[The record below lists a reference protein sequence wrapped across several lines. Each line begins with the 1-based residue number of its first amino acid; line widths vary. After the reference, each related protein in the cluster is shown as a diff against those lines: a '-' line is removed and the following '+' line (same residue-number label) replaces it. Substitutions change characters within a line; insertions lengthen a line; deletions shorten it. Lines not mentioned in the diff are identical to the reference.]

1 MDQGITKEIP
11 SITRNSSCH
20 DYQGKF
26 TMDDARQKREPIEY
40 AQIITRA
47 ARSAEMSM
55 YNQVYLIY
63 NGLNIEFRRDIPI
76 PNENTDLDEFLQE
89 LDRKKE
95 IWWAIDYRNKGY
107 IQGNLSYQRQE
118 FTFSDKNHLFQN
130 SNQKRL
136 ALIKLR

>member
-1 MDQGITKEIP
+1 
-11 SITRNSSCH
+11 
-20 DYQGKF
+20 
-26 TMDDARQKREPIEY
+26 MDDARQKREPIEY